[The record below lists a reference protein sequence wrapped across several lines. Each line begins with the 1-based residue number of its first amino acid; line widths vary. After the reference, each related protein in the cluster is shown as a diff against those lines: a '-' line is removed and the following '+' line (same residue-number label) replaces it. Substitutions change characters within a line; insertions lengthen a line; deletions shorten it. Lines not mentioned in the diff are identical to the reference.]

1 MRYIAWSAKFSWNL
15 MKICFIGASDPV
27 KVDNYL

>member
-1 MRYIAWSAKFSWNL
+1 MRYIAWSAKFSCNA
-15 MKICFIGASDPV
+15 MKICFIGASDRL